1 MALYTF
7 KAFFKFSTKAWISID
22 AIEDRSRG
30 SIPDYFAIDGPG
42 SVDVY
47 PRLEEAVRSQRIA
60 IRVPYSTTST
70 RIGSEAM
77 KSLDHYY
84 QYQNYNPS
92 FPIWLGIRRFLNG
105 KFIETI
111 RLNDPRASLGSA
123 PHVFAS
129 GRYWGQVIDLKIPS
143 PTLFYDI

>member
-7 KAFFKFSTKAWISID
+7 KAFFKFATKTWIPVD
-22 AIEDRSRG
+22 AIEDWSRG
-30 SIPDYFAIDGPG
+30 SIPDYFPIDGPG
-42 SVDVY
+42 SVDIY
-47 PRLEEAVRSQRIA
+47 PKLEEAVRNKRIA

-70 RIGSEAM
+70 AIGNDAM
-77 KSLDHYY
+77 NSLNHYY

-92 FPIWLGIRRFLNG
+92 FPMWLGIQRFLNG

-111 RLNDPRASLGSA
+111 RLNDPHASQGSS
-123 PHVFAS
+123 PHVYAN
-129 GRYWGQVIDLKIPS
+129 GVYWGQVIDLKLSS